1 MKLGSVLVLS
11 GVLCAGGIAAGV
23 QLKDAATSVTG
34 EYTAAIEEL
43 QAPIISEFSEL
54 AGSEAN
60 ARSLVAGLRQGSEI
74 TLTLPANG
82 GQPGAATRFT
92 PPTRPLDY
100 GDVRI
105 SLALARGQLAQLGI
119 DRPTPAQIKA
129 VLAGGG
135 VATRVSGQAT
145 TPYLLPGVLQLRA
158 GGIGWA
164 KIADTMGVMLGPA
177 MNGDAHA
184 AAFTPP
190 PISSAWITTSVA
202 VATRNAA
209 VARQSAPARRSAS
222 SGPEP
227 EIRRSGA
234 SIMAAAQGVAKAGH
248 GTIPVRDGVNST
260 VVVPGAVVE
269 GPGPRAADELIRQD
283 EGQTAD

>member
-1 MKLGSVLVLS
+1 MASVLVLS

-23 QLKDAATSVTG
+23 QLKDAATTVN
-34 EYTAAIEEL
+34 ERYAAAIEEP
-43 QAPIISEFSEL
+43 QARIISSFSDF

-74 TLTLPANG
+74 TLTVPASG
-82 GQPGAATRFT
+82 GQPGTATRFT
-92 PPTRPLDY
+92 PPPPPLDY

-105 SLALARGQLAQLGI
+105 SLALARVQLAQLGI
-119 DRPTPAQIKA
+119 DRPTPTQIKA

-164 KIADTMGVMLGPA
+164 KIADTMGVTLGPA
-177 MNGDAHA
+177 MNGNAHPA
-184 AAFTPP
+184 AVTTP
-190 PISSAWITTSVA
+190 PISSSRITTSVA
-202 VATRNAA
+202 VATLNAA
-209 VARQSAPARRSAS
+209 AARQPAPARRSARG
-222 SGPEP
+222 GPEP
-227 EIRRSGA
+227 EIRRTKA
-234 SIMAAAQGVAKAGH
+234 SIMAAAESVAKAGNV
-248 GTIPVRDGVNST
+248 TMPVRGGVNST
-260 VVVPGAVVE
+260 VVVPGPAVE
-269 GPGPRAADELIRQD
+269 ASGAADELIRHE

>member
-1 MKLGSVLVLS
+1 MKKAFVLVLS

-23 QLKDAATSVTG
+23 QLKVAATTVDEG
-34 EYTAAIEEL
+34 IAAAIEEP
-43 QAPIISEFSEL
+43 QARIISSISDF

-60 ARSLVAGLRQGSEI
+60 ARSLVAGLRQGSEV
-74 TLTLPANG
+74 TLTVPAGG
-82 GQPGAATRFT
+82 GQPGTATRFT
-92 PPTRPLDY
+92 PPTRSLDY

-145 TPYLLPGVLQLRA
+145 TPFLLPGVLQLRA

-164 KIADTMGVMLGPA
+164 KIADTMGVTLGPA
-177 MNGDAHA
+177 MNGNAHPA
-184 AAFTPP
+184 AVTTS
-190 PISSAWITTSVA
+190 PISSAWITSSVA
-202 VATRNAA
+202 VATGNAA
-209 VARQSAPARRSAS
+209 VARQPAPARRSARG
-222 SGPEP
+222 GPEP
-227 EIRRSGA
+227 EIRRSRA
-234 SIMAAAQGVAKAGH
+234 SIMAAAEGVAKAGNV
-248 GTIPVRDGVNST
+248 TMPVRDGVNSA
-260 VVVPGAVVE
+260 VVVPVSAVE
-269 GPGPRAADELIRQD
+269 APGAADELIRHE

>member
-1 MKLGSVLVLS
+1 MKLASILVLG

-23 QLKDAATSVTG
+23 QLKDAATSVTR

-43 QAPIISEFSEL
+43 QAGIISEFSEF

-74 TLTLPANG
+74 TLTVPANG
-82 GQPGAATRFT
+82 GRPGTATRFT

-164 KIADTMGVMLGPA
+164 KIADTMGVLPGPA
-177 MNGDAHA
+177 MNGNAHVA
-184 AAFTPP
+184 ALAPP

-209 VARQSAPARRSAS
+209 AARQPAPARRSAR
-222 SGPEP
+222 SGQET
-227 EIRRSGA
+227 ENRRSGA
-234 SIMAAAQGVAKAGH
+234 STMAAAQGVAKAGH
-248 GTIPVRDGVNST
+248 GAMPVRDGVNST

-269 GPGPRAADELIRQD
+269 ATGAADEPIRQD
-283 EGQTAD
+283 EGQTAE